1 MGEGS
6 IAIPPF
12 RKTNQFGKEKST
24 MNLGGILVGIFL
36 LLLGILLVSGILN
49 FLLWIIGIAC
59 IVLGIGVGL
68 FAIFSKKDRY

>member
-1 MGEGS
+1 
-6 IAIPPF
+6 
-12 RKTNQFGKEKST
+12 